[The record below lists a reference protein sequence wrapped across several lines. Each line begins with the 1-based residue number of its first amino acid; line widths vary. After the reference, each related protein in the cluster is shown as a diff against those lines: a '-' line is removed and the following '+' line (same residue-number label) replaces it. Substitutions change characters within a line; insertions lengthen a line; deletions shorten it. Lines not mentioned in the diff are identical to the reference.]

1 MTIIVYIFSIFMA
14 LLSLYLGILKNRLNL
29 INIYRND
36 KRFSIKRL
44 NKALSIAKDDDE
56 QKLVLYVKK
65 VYQVYLVSFYVLIIF
80 IIAALFNGW

>member
-1 MTIIVYIFSIFMA
+1 MA

-29 INIYRND
+29 MNIYRTD

-56 QKLVLYVKK
+56 QKLVQYVKK